1 MNHPILVECQDNSR
15 IKGGF
20 SDKGSDLRAF
30 LIFVKHVVKLRLT
43 QNETLKF
50 KFA

>member
-1 MNHPILVECQDNSR
+1 MNRPILVECQDNSL

-43 QNETLKF
+43 QNETLN
-50 KFA
+50 FA